1 MASKAYTDLQV
12 RIRLS
17 RTFYPTLKACIA
29 HRSSESEALVC
40 CLARPAKPL
49 PPATAARL
57 SRRCSRRSTSC
68 PLTTSSGRWHVT
80 AWCWTTW
87 PSSGPG
93 AGCSPQSRCWPTRRL
108 STGHQR
114 VLPCTSSTCTSLGT
128 RLRGTRWGRCGC
140 GRVVALHRCF
150 LRISLQL
157 CVFPK
162 HNLLV
167 DSCMLNAGHCA
178 ARLQGVVHG
187 GLLAAVMDETFG
199 WVRPDNL
206 WQLYCC
212 RTPPPCA
219 ALPYLLTPPAP
230 HWCTAGTCSMP
241 GRRPAW

>member
-1 MASKAYTDLQV
+1 MGY
-12 RIRLS
+12 
-17 RTFYPTLKACIA
+17 RTP
-29 HRSSESEALVC
+29 
-40 CLARPAKPL
+40 
-49 PPATAARL
+49 ARL

-68 PLTTSSGRWHVT
+68 PPTTSSGRWHVT
-80 AWCWTTW
+80 AWCWTTRL
-87 PSSGPG
+87 SSGPG

-114 VLPCTSSTCTSLGT
+114 VLPCISSTCTSSGT
-128 RLRGTRWGRCGC
+128 RLQGTRWDRCGC
-140 GRVVALHRCF
+140 GWVAAMHCCF

-157 CVFPK
+157 CIFPK

-167 DSCMLNAGHCA
+167 DSRMLNAGQCA

-206 WQLYCC
+206 WQLFNAVAL
-212 RTPPPCA
+212 RLAPAPPCA

-230 HWCTAGTCSMP
+230 HWCTAVTCSMP
-241 GRRPAW
+241 VRHPA